1 MATRTATKP
10 AARNAASQ
18 SNAKAAQ
25 ESAFY
30 AIAPRAYSEAVS
42 RGLLIEAVAL
52 TLGKAPAGF
61 KPKMKAADMN
71 KAHTA
76 FAARL
81 AADKVEYLA
90 GRVAARAPDS
100 EFKELPPHAAADAT
114 LARID
119 YARKQVTDYAAP
131 DVDTLPKGK
140 TGRRSAVMHKLIRAA
155 EEAWSKLIAE
165 PEIGIGTA
173 ETLKAA
179 NAKKRGARG
188 QNDKG
193 GTAPTHTQLVAP
205 EKPKTADEAHAHIE
219 KVAADLVSYANKHAA
234 ILCTTHGAAV
244 KAFADA
250 IHKSASERM
259 VRKAEKA
266 KGAHNTK

>member
-1 MATRTATKP
+1 MTARTANRTP
-10 AARNAASQ
+10 AARTASQ

-61 KPKMKAADMN
+61 KPKMKAADMS
-71 KAHTA
+71 KAQVA

-90 GRVAARAPDS
+90 GRVAARAPVG
-100 EFKELPPHAAADAT
+100 EFKELPPHAPADVT

-119 YARKQVTDYAAP
+119 YARMQVTDYAAP
-131 DVDTLPKGK
+131 DVDKLPKGK
-140 TGRRSAVMHKLIRAA
+140 AGRRSVIMHKLIRAS
-155 EEAWSKLIAE
+155 EESWSKLIAE

-173 ETLKAA
+173 DTLKAA

-188 QNDKG
+188 PNDKDG
-193 GTAPTHTQLVAP
+193 GKPDHASLVTP

-219 KVAADLVSYANKHAA
+219 KVASDLVAYTNKHAA
-234 ILCTTHGAAV
+234 LLCTSHGTAV